1 MDDSKLLKPT
11 LLELSSPLSPAN
23 STKTD
28 VENSREYKSL
38 QIQYNR
44 ILRLYTD
51 MQNQHQKKIEDLM
64 EFYENKISILETRLK
79 KDEKNVS

>member
-1 MDDSKLLKPT
+1 
-11 LLELSSPLSPAN
+11 
-23 STKTD
+23 
-28 VENSREYKSL
+28 
-38 QIQYNR
+38 
-44 ILRLYTD
+44 